1 MNEIKEE
8 VFVQAVQTP
17 TEGMALLGKLTE
29 AASPQ
34 AVYGQPVQQGDTTVI
49 TANAVSVGLGFGLI
63 GFVLGRK
70 ESGQEENRQE
80 RNEVNGGGGG
90 GGFTRA
96 RPVAVISIRPEGVE
110 VQPVIDVTQI
120 CLAFFSVFGAIF
132 VASQKIKKIVK

>member
-1 MNEIKEE
+1 MNEIKDE

-29 AASPQ
+29 AASPL

-49 TANAVSVGLGFGLI
+49 TANSVSVGLGFGLV

-70 ESGQEENRQE
+70 ESAQDENQQE

-96 RPVAVISIRPEGVE
+96 RPVAVVSIRPEGVE
-110 VQPVIDVTQI
+110 VKPVIDVTQI
-120 CLAFFSVFGAIF
+120 CLAFFGAFGAIF
-132 VASQKIKKIVK
+132 VASQKIKKLAK